1 MALFKDTKACLAAK
15 GYYQKPIIDF
25 AKTFTPTTRFES
37 IHAFLAITVANNM
50 DLIQNYLLTWF
61 SI

>member
-1 MALFKDTKACLAAK
+1 MALFNDNKACLVAK
-15 GYYQKPIIDF
+15 GYYQKPRIDF
-25 AKTFTPTTRFES
+25 AETFTPTTRFER
-37 IHAFLAITVANNM
+37 IHAFLAITIANNM

>member
-1 MALFKDTKACLAAK
+1 MALFNNTKACLVAK
-15 GYYQKPIIDF
+15 GYYQKPRIDF
-25 AKTFTPTTRFES
+25 AETFTPTTCFES
-37 IHAFLAITVANNM
+37 IHAFLAITIANNM